1 MRRNLWRECCW
12 LLAIVAW
19 GAPPTARAVT
29 VRPAPAPDPRAEP
42 PYPGSEAPS
51 PPEAAAPRTMVDR
64 DEQRVRDYVS
74 DHEMAKDVPTKV
86 RIVGDLATPPPA
98 ANLHL
103 GFVPRQTYVQVRR
116 SDKELHLP
124 RRAALADAE
133 TAEDLLNAPRLR
145 EVVSHK
151 KTQEVSAPPNCRFP
165 PGIRNGEPVK
175 LRALPRII
183 PDRGEMNVNFRIT
196 FIEISKSASTKKGM
210 PSICVHPY
218 KTVPCCR
225 FGVKARGSN

>member
-19 GAPPTARAVT
+19 GAPCARAAT
-29 VRPAPAPDPRAEP
+29 VRQAPAPAPDPRAEP
-42 PYPGSEAPS
+42 PNPGSEARS

-64 DEQRVRDYVS
+64 DERRVRDYVS
-74 DHEMAKDVPTKV
+74 DHETAKDVPTKV

-98 ANLHL
+98 ANVDL

-124 RRAALADAE
+124 RRAALADAQ

-151 KTQEVSAPPNCRFP
+151 KTQEVRAPSIARLLPLAAWYSKQGTVKITGPPTNNCRQRQNERQF
-165 PGIRNGEPVK
+165 RNHFY
-175 LRALPRII
+175 R
-183 PDRGEMNVNFRIT
+183 N
-196 FIEISKSASTKKGM
+196 
-210 PSICVHPY
+210 
-218 KTVPCCR
+218 
-225 FGVKARGSN
+225 